1 MTTASI
7 SCGGRSG
14 GSASGARGDSVS
26 SHGIGKC
33 GMLGIM
39 GGGNQHDGS
48 YNVLMC
54 VYASIDDI
62 L

>member
-1 MTTASI
+1 MATVSM
-7 SCGGRSG
+7 SGGGRSG

-26 SHGIGKC
+26 SHGMSKC